1 MTLREIAA
9 LMRRHLLAVTV
20 VLLIAAGGGYYIGN
34 TPPMYSES
42 ATVVFTAKN
51 SPSGASSNASFIA
64 PLIATE
70 VMMAQTFLTPPAQ
83 SEVRAAG
90 GTASFQF
97 VPLNLYSEQ
106 YPNYDEPDATLTTT
120 SQRPADAERTFT
132 GGAYASR
139 ATAGSDAGAGARAA
153 AQPHPGVCRRR
164 YRAYR
169 SAGLVDAG
177 VRRAGPAHRDSGL
190 HGSELPRSAPAVRHR
205 TSPRLIVGGA
215 YSLAGDQCHE

>member
-20 VLLIAAGGGYYIGN
+20 VLLIAAGGGFYIGN

-120 SQRPADAERTFT
+120 SQRPADAERTFRVVLT
-132 GGAYASR
+132 LLGQRLAAMQAQVRVPLRSRIQESVVGDTGLTVQPASSMRVFAGLGLLTVIAVFMVLNFLDRRQGRPGVLRPARRGRGGA
-139 ATAGSDAGAGARAA
+139 
-153 AQPHPGVCRRR
+153 
-164 YRAYR
+164 
-169 SAGLVDAG
+169 
-177 VRRAGPAHRDSGL
+177 
-190 HGSELPRSAPAVRHR
+190 
-205 TSPRLIVGGA
+205 SPRGRPA
-215 YSLAGDQCHE
+215 P